1 MNTSIFLFRFDLE
14 MIHSPPFLM
23 TEVPQALSS
32 ELSSKKD
39 QLTKDLE
46 EKKDTQVP
54 PEIGRMT

>member
-1 MNTSIFLFRFDLE
+1 MNTSMFLFCFDLE
-14 MIHSPPFLM
+14 MMPTISHDRR
-23 TEVPQALSS
+23 PQALSS

-54 PEIGRMT
+54 PRLVG